1 MLFPCILN
9 VSEVT
14 LSSAEAVL
22 LVYLKKSTVQD
33 VKLDKDL
40 KPLAKEFGLRF
51 LHNQDKNTF
60 IRAISSTLIE
70 KQLVQVTGPLT
81 NVSRENVTVK
91 V

>member
-1 MLFPCILN
+1 MKLDDYFNAEL
-9 VSEVT
+9 T

-22 LVYLKKSTVQD
+22 LVYLKKSTVQE

-40 KPLAKEFGLRF
+40 KPLAKEFGLKF
-51 LHNQDKNTF
+51 LRNQDKNTY